1 MDPLTNVQPLPQ
13 RHRHRVLIFLI
24 FIFAVSLPFLYMYAT
39 GYRFDIQKPTNIVST
54 GGLYVGVSRLGAE
67 IYIDDELVRETRVF
81 RRAFYAQG
89 LNAGTHKVHV
99 QRDGYHTWVKELPV
113 SKQLVTEVE
122 AFNLPVVPT
131 VRVISAWEDGEGA
144 AVLRTPLTQASS
156 TNVVV
161 STTTTRTAHLVES
174 EEYHARIR
182 SFATTTP
189 AEVATTTTIVANGVK
204 LYEEGD
210 DVFAA
215 WVGSFEQMPYYYC
228 APDFPR
234 YEGVRATTSEEVF
247 PGKPTVVVPE
257 GDLVIHPLQTVA
269 EDSECE
275 PIIRMDRKGEE
286 VLDFD
291 FFPGS
296 RDLVIMVLESGA
308 YAVEIDDRGWQ
319 NMQPLFLKEDLQMSI
334 DGGVI
339 YFFDGAVIYQLVVS
353 LE

>member
-13 RHRHRVLIFLI
+13 THRHRAFLFLV
-24 FIFAVSLPFLYMYAT
+24 FIFALSLPFLYMYAT
-39 GYRFDIQKPTNIVST
+39 GYRFDIQRPTNIVST

-99 QRDGYHTWVKELPV
+99 QREGYHTWVKELPV

-122 AFNLPVVPT
+122 AFNLPLLPT
-131 VRVISAWEDGEGA
+131 VRVISAWEDANGA
-144 AVLRTPLTQASS
+144 AVLRAPLTHATS
-156 TNVVV
+156 TNAVVA
-161 STTTTRTAHLVES
+161 TTTTRTAHLIES

-182 SFATTTP
+182 SFATTTQP
-189 AEVATTTTIVANGVK
+189 AVATTTITANGVK
-204 LYEEGD
+204 LYREGD
-210 DVFAA
+210 DLFAA

-234 YEGVRATTSEEVF
+234 YEGKGAATTTDETL
-247 PGKPTVVVPE
+247 PGRPAVVVPE
-257 GDLVIHPLQTVA
+257 GDLVIHPLQTVSK
-269 EDSECE
+269 DSVCE
-275 PIIRMDRKGEE
+275 PIIRMDRKGER

-291 FFPGS
+291 LFPGS
-296 RDLVIMVLESGA
+296 RDLVIMVRESGA
-308 YAVEIDDRGWQ
+308 YLVEIDDRGWQ
-319 NMQPLFLKEDLQMSI
+319 NTQPLFLKEDLQMSI
-334 DGGVI
+334 EGGVI
-339 YFFDGAVIYQLVVS
+339 YLFDGEVIYQVVVS